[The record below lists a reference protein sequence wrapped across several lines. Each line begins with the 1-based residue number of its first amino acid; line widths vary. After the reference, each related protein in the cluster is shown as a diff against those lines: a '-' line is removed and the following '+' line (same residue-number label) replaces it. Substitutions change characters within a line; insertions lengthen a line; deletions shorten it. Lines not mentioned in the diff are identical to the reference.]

1 MTTGCQLVSD
11 NKFSE
16 SWSNYNAL
24 KVFRNKPLCDIF
36 SDWNELSMNLGQ
48 IFDKFLEIMQ
58 ESFAFSFSELFA
70 DDRSQIELICLLV

>member
-1 MTTGCQLVSD
+1 
-11 NKFSE
+11 
-16 SWSNYNAL
+16 
-24 KVFRNKPLCDIF
+24 
-36 SDWNELSMNLGQ
+36 MNLGQ